1 MDEFS
6 PDLKT
11 IFNEMSKLRKAF
23 VNLKI
28 EHSALFK
35 QSEKQKVQLEKSK
48 NRCQKLMDLFTAK
61 YKIMME
67 NSSCLNS
74 ELKYLR
80 QVTEDLQSQLTSQ
93 TTELQNKE
101 NLFANLEEE
110 MEILRSRFDLQ
121 TDEHKKNIETILDRN
136 RIEKNREISQYQ
148 EKLDLANAEI
158 LKLKERLNY
167 EIEAKNKTRRSSTN
181 YHPALSDDCEN
192 DTPIKGKYSIKKR
205 KSMDNRWPKLNI
217 TSTKAEETPLTPEQ
231 PIKRKKLFLLD
242 NDTIVDLETP

>member
-1 MDEFS
+1 M
-6 PDLKT
+6 
-11 IFNEMSKLRKAF
+11 
-23 VNLKI
+23 NLKI

-101 NLFANLEEE
+101 NLCKYLHYIF
-110 MEILRSRFDLQ
+110 FCLQ
-121 TDEHKKNIETILDRN
+121 KMK
-136 RIEKNREISQYQ
+136 
-148 EKLDLANAEI
+148 
-158 LKLKERLNY
+158 
-167 EIEAKNKTRRSSTN
+167 
-181 YHPALSDDCEN
+181 
-192 DTPIKGKYSIKKR
+192 
-205 KSMDNRWPKLNI
+205 
-217 TSTKAEETPLTPEQ
+217 
-231 PIKRKKLFLLD
+231 
-242 NDTIVDLETP
+242 